1 MNNETLG
8 MRFEEGQRVAH
19 ADGCIGIVEN
29 EHGDND
35 EIATDVRWL
44 TPNNEPSCCVSL
56 CLNTNLTAVPDTV
69 VPMQRNAEWWAE
81 AREFYAVLEAALSD
95 A

>member
-1 MNNETLG
+1 
-8 MRFEEGQRVAH
+8 MRFEIGQRVAH
-19 ADGCIGIVEN
+19 TDGGIGIVEN
-29 EHGDND
+29 EYGDND
-35 EIATDVRWL
+35 EHSTDVRWL

-56 CLNTNLTAVPDTV
+56 CANSCLTVVPNSV

-81 AREFYAVLEAALSD
+81 AREFQAVMEAVLSD